1 MKKNPKLVFMSASGT
16 VSPIYD
22 FRILYE
28 KLIPDFRI
36 IVVEKFGY
44 GYSDLYEGPC
54 DIDSI
59 VSFQRQ
65 ALEQAGEEG
74 PFILLPHSMSGLEA
88 IRWAQLYPEEVEAII
103 GLDMAAP
110 QTYKEWSSDQ
120 VAKRIRLM

>member
-44 GYSDLYEGPC
+44 GYSDLYEGP
-54 DIDSI
+54 
-59 VSFQRQ
+59 
-65 ALEQAGEEG
+65 
-74 PFILLPHSMSGLEA
+74 FILLPHSMSGLEA

-103 GLDMAAP
+103 GLDMATP